1 MQKMKKIDLIQD
13 TIDNQDIDNLI
24 EWLKTYPRL
33 TKGDRTVEFEKKWS
47 DWLGVKY
54 SVFVNSGSSANLL
67 MLYALKILNK
77 MKNDKVCVPSLCW
90 ATDLSPIL
98 QLNMSPILVD
108 CNLNNLSVD
117 LNHLEEIF
125 IEDTPSVLLLVSVLG
140 LSPDM
145 EKIVELC
152 KKYDVI
158 LLEDNCESQGTKFNN
173 IKLGN
178 FGLMSSFSTYFGHTM
193 STIEGGVVSTNDEEI
208 YHTLLQLR
216 SHGWDRDLP
225 ETKQKKLRQE
235 WNVSEFSSLYTFYIP
250 GFNLRSTDLQSYL
263 GLLQLDKVDKMI
275 ENRFKNFQYYK
286 MKLENKIWFPKTF
299 DNEFTSNF
307 AIPVI
312 TKTEEDKYKLI
323 QELQENNIACRP
335 LISGSMGIQPFYKK
349 LYGENKLPNCSIV
362 DERGIYVPNH
372 DKMTREDI
380 DRVCNILLKY

>member
-33 TKGDRTVEFEKKWS
+33 TKGDRTVEFENKWS

-286 MKLENKIWFPKTF
+286 MKLENKIWFPKPF